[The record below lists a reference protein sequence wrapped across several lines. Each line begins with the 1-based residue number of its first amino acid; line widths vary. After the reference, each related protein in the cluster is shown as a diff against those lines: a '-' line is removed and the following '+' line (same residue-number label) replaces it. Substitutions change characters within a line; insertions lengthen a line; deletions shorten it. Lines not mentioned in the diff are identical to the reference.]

1 MVFESVITDV
11 MNRFLGDFIEDLDG
25 KQLNIGIWGGMYLQ
39 MFLIKI
45 TSQYNHTI

>member
-25 KQLNIGIWGGMYLQ
+25 KQLNIGIWGGRFCFFFCFFSPYAAP
-39 MFLIKI
+39 
-45 TSQYNHTI
+45 